1 MNRRNFL
8 QQAMGTGIALPVAL
22 GGMSVRAMANSPIV
36 QSMAGL
42 AANSDKI
49 LVLLQMQGGNDGL
62 NMVVPLDQYSRYSTV
77 RPTIA
82 LPEASVLRLGSTG
95 SAATMGLHPAMTG
108 LKSLYDDGRVTL
120 VQGVSYPSPNFS
132 HSRSTDIWMTAS
144 DSNQTL
150 VTGWNGRFLDVAYP
164 NYPENY
170 PNPAMPDP
178 LAIQISAQVSTMFR
192 SAGETMAVALTDPQ
206 AFYNLVN
213 GTGASNANAA
223 GEVPDNTLAG
233 QHVAYVRQ
241 IQAQSMEYASSI
253 KRAADK
259 ATNRIT
265 YAANNPL
272 AAQLAIVA
280 RLIAGGLK
288 TRVYAVQIG
297 GFDTHVNQV
306 TAGTPI
312 AGTHSQL
319 MLRISDAIKNF
330 QDDLR
335 LLGVDDKVLGMTFS
349 EFGRRVE
356 QNSSVGTDHGTSAP
370 VFFFGKNV
378 QPGIIGVNPSLTNLV
393 NGNNLAM
400 QYDFRQLYAS
410 VLSQWFSATS
420 DELFAAVRRD
430 PTAFTQIPIVRSS
443 ATSVR
448 NTPTGANGDAG
459 LLRHFPNP
467 ASSLVNI
474 EYKLP
479 TAGMVT
485 VKMYDMQ
492 GRELATVR
500 DAYEMSGQHSI
511 LFDVSALPQGVYFYR
526 MTYNEMLI
534 TRQIV
539 VQR

>member
-8 QQAMGTGIALPVAL
+8 QQAMNAGIALPVAIN
-22 GGMSVRAMANSPIV
+22 GMSVRAMAQSPIV

-42 AANSDKI
+42 AANTDKI

-62 NMVVPLDQYSRYSTV
+62 NMVIPLDQYARYSTV

-82 LPEASVLRLGSTG
+82 IPEAAAIRLGSTG
-95 SAATMGLHPAMTG
+95 VASTMGLHPAMTG
-108 LKSLYDDGRVTL
+108 LKSLYDDGKVTL
-120 VQGVSYPSPNFS
+120 VHGVSYPSPNFS

-164 NYPENY
+164 NYPDNY

-178 LAIQISAQVSTMFR
+178 LAIQISAQVSTIFR
-192 SAGETMAVALTDPQ
+192 AAGETMAVALTDPQ

-213 GTGASNANAA
+213 GSGAANRNAA
-223 GEVPDNTLAG
+223 GEAADNSLAG
-233 QHVAYVRQ
+233 QNIAYIRQ

-253 KRAADK
+253 KRAADR
-259 ATNRIT
+259 ATNRVT
-265 YAANNPL
+265 YATNNPL

-288 TRVYAVQIG
+288 TRIYAVQIG

-312 AGTHSQL
+312 AGAHAQL

-335 LLGVDDKVLGMTFS
+335 LQGVEDKVLGMTFS

-378 QPGIIGVNPSLTNLV
+378 QPGIIGTNPSLTNLV

-410 VLSQWFSATS
+410 VLSQWFDATP
-420 DELFAAVRRD
+420 DELFAAVRKE
-430 PTAFTQIPIVRSS
+430 PTAFAQIPIVRRTT
-443 ATSVR
+443 TSVR
-448 NTPTGANGDAG
+448 NTPIGANGDLG
-459 LLRHFPNP
+459 MLRHFPNP
-467 ASSLVNI
+467 ASSLMTI
-474 EYKLP
+474 DYKLP

-485 VKMYDMQ
+485 VKLFDVQ
-492 GRELATVR
+492 GRELSTLR
-500 DAYEMSGQHSI
+500 DAYEMSGQHTI
-511 LFDVSALPQGVYFYR
+511 LCDVSSLPQGVYYYR
-526 MTYNEMLI
+526 MQYNEVLI
-534 TRQIV
+534 TRQVV